1 MAFARRTG
9 ETKGGTCGYCGAAV
23 TLEAVETLD
32 GRAGLHW
39 GPSPHRAPCGA
50 HCLAGSVAHGETD
63 VHIDPYGECPR
74 CGAKAAEVASTV
86 ENAEGTERSVLQRY
100 VVGRY
105 SGRYPFGTPSALPD
119 VRCEARLE
127 YSQGLYRYEAEL
139 LWFQENWAPPLDEA
153 LLAYLAKAS
162 WFDLSTK
169 YEI

>member
-1 MAFARRTG
+1 VAFARRTG

-100 VVGRY
+100 VVGRGGLRIDHERR
-105 SGRYPFGTPSALPD
+105 SDGAWEIVARYPAADDST
-119 VRCEARLE
+119 
-127 YSQGLYRYEAEL
+127 
-139 LWFQENWAPPLDEA
+139 DEA
-153 LLAYLAKAS
+153 LRRAESYVPWLRALRGERRS
-162 WFDLSTK
+162 GP
-169 YEI
+169 